1 MRIGRRRSGDRERP
15 ATRASPDF
23 RSLQLYLFI
32 AIVQAAMASGS
43 VALVA

>member
-1 MRIGRRRSGDRERP
+1 MVRLFTLI

-23 RSLQLYLFI
+23 RPLRLYPCI

-43 VALVA
+43 PALVA